1 MEYVMSVG
9 CDDLHGAQGLRTGFG
24 NISRR
29 SLLCGL
35 GAAVLAQ
42 PAWAAS
48 SRRID
53 VHHHIIP
60 PWFLNEAP
68 TSAGF
73 LRNLAPIK
81 DWTPQRDIED
91 LDRNDISLAV
101 LSFPQPQIWSAE
113 VSAQRSLARRCND
126 FFADMARSYP
136 KRYGV
141 FAGLPP
147 LQDIE
152 GCLNEI
158 VHGLDNLGAQ
168 GVRLMTSYRDKWLGA
183 PEFSPV
189 FDELNRRHAVVFV
202 HPDVA
207 TCCAN
212 ITSLPFG
219 HAELPFDTARS
230 IGDYWYSGGFDRW
243 PNIRFILS
251 HGGGA
256 LSMVADRM
264 GQFGRPL
271 NSGPVVHDA
280 MSQFQSLYF
289 DTANA
294 ASAPA
299 ISALRAFARPSNVLF
314 GTDTP
319 FIDVPRQIRQLT
331 QAGFQPSEL
340 DNVQHGNAVRLMPS
354 LA

>member
-1 MEYVMSVG
+1 MSAVHRSSHRIKD
-9 CDDLHGAQGLRTGFG
+9 CCPVKESGLPV
-24 NISRR
+24 SRR
-29 SLLCGL
+29 TVLGGLTASLVARSALAAA
-35 GAAVLAQ
+35 GAT
-42 PAWAAS
+42 
-48 SRRID
+48 RID
-53 VHHHIIP
+53 VHHHVFP
-60 PWFLNEAP
+60 PWFLKEAP

-73 LRNLAPIK
+73 LRNIAAIR
-81 DWTPQRDIED
+81 DWTPQRGVED
-91 LDRNDISLAV
+91 LDRNGIALAI
-101 LSFPQPQIWSAE
+101 LSFPQPQIWSTE
-113 VSAQRSLARRCND
+113 QLAQRRLARRCND
-126 FFADMARSYP
+126 FFADMARNYP

-147 LQDIE
+147 LQDLD
-152 GCLNEI
+152 GCLAEI
-158 VHGLDNLGAQ
+158 AYGLDHLGAQ

-183 PEFSPV
+183 PEFAPV

-207 TCCAN
+207 TCCVN
-212 ITSLPFG
+212 LTSLPFG
-219 HAELPFDTARS
+219 HAELPIDTARS

-243 PNIRFILS
+243 PNIQIILS

-271 NSGPVVHDA
+271 NSGPIAHDA

-299 ISALRAFARPSNVLF
+299 IAALRAFAKPSHVLF

-319 FIDVPRQIRQLT
+319 FIDVPRQIGQLA
-331 QAGFQPSEL
+331 QAGFRPLEL
-340 DNVQHGNAVRLMPS
+340 DQIQRGNALRLMPG